1 MNTRKKIMSTREE
14 EKKKETRDGKVKEES
29 YLRGK
34 NKKNSKIRLYV

>member
-1 MNTRKKIMSTREE
+1 MNTRKKIMSTRE